1 MKKISKNRAGF
12 SKPMLSILLAIVL
25 FVSSLSMGSVAEG
38 AGEDE
43 ATSAPE
49 TEAEETPA
57 EEPEE
62 ESTPDPGMGSQG
74 EPGACPTDGAGTGSP
89 GEPGADPT
97 NGAGTGSP
105 GEPGAGSTDG
115 AGTGSPGEPGTDP
128 TNGAGTSSPG
138 EPGADPTN
146 GAGTGSLGEPGAGS
160 TDGAGTSPTDGSGA
174 GSTETPAEPS
184 TDATDPA
191 KPSEASSA
199 ELTVGAVTVKLD
211 RGYDPVQYTND
222 KDVDELPERIITIQ
236 CNVDGEVSLPKPDRV
251 GYIFTGWMITS
262 GKNPGRLFAEDK
274 YTVTLDDCV
283 TEETGNTE
291 NTEETGNTEN
301 TEETG
306 KGEYVITMEAQW
318 EAAPAML
325 NASVPADVSY
335 GLEFSND
342 TMPKG
347 WELKYTDLDGNNQT
361 IQGGGSTA
369 DKILVKQGTE
379 VALTLEPDKIA
390 LTFKFKDG
398 EGKDQAWTESLVRLA
413 KNEANNPSDGF
424 TCPEVKEQDG
434 SYTFVMP
441 ESDVAISSVWE
452 LYLDKGTIELF
463 PEGFQQKEVYS
474 GDSGDNKVSWEGGY
488 RILQC
493 ADANLGIRMTSNRLK
508 LYGDLQD
515 RKISLGDLNIDKKDS
530 IELMNKNPEKG
541 EESLT
546 TNATLTQEGNI
557 QAKNILVP
565 EGTSL
570 TVKGLYDKDEPDDEA
585 NNKKSITLMPDAGR
599 SAIGAKKDSYGNVTI
614 KNSKI
619 IVEKAE
625 DLDESDTMAVDG
637 DNVEVTG
644 SSLGT
649 DDNPLPFPI
658 HAKSKLVIGNTTDV
672 YQ

>member
-25 FVSSLSMGSVAEG
+25 FVSNLSMGSFAEG
-38 AGEDE
+38 AGADE
-43 ATSAPE
+43 TTSAPE

-62 ESTPDPGMGSQG
+62 ESTPDPGMGSQDSETGSQG
-74 EPGACPTDGAGTGSP
+74 EPGAGPTDGAGTGSP
-89 GEPGADPT
+89 GEPGAGPT
-97 NGAGTGSP
+97 DGS
-105 GEPGAGSTDG
+105 GAGSQGELGAGPTDG
-115 AGTGSPGEPGTDP
+115 S
-128 TNGAGTSSPG
+128 GAGSQG
-138 EPGADPTN
+138 ELGADPTN
-146 GAGTGSLGEPGAGS
+146 GAGTGSQGGTVAGS
-160 TDGAGTSPTDGSGA
+160 TDGAGTDPTNGTGTSPTNGTGA

-191 KPSEASSA
+191 KPSEAASA

-211 RGYDPVQYTND
+211 RGYDPDQYTND
-222 KDVDELPERIITIQ
+222 KDAAGNLPERINIIQ

-262 GKNPGRLFAEDK
+262 GKNPRTLLAEDK

-283 TEETGNTE
+283 TK
-291 NTEETGNTEN
+291 ETGNTEN

-318 EAAPAML
+318 EAAPDML
-325 NASVPADVSY
+325 NASVLADVSY
-335 GLEFSND
+335 GLEFPND

-347 WELKYTDLDGNNQT
+347 WKLSYIDSDGSNKT
-361 IQGGGSTA
+361 IQEGESTA
-369 DKILVKQGTE
+369 DKILVQQGTK
-379 VALTLEPDKIA
+379 VALTLEADKIA
-390 LTFKFKDG
+390 LTFKFKDN

-413 KNEANNPSDGF
+413 KKEANNPSDGF

-441 ESDVAISSVWE
+441 ESDVTISSVWE

-463 PEGFQQKEVYS
+463 PEGFQQEGVYS

-493 ADANLGIRMTSNRLK
+493 VNANLGIRLTSNRLK